1 MAQMQLF
8 GCGDKAIQIF
18 VGDRF
23 VDEDALQRDA
33 DLTVWAKAP
42 CTERLM
48 AISRS
53 ASGSMIAA
61 ELLPSSR
68 VMRLRPAWARKLV
81 PTATLPVKVIIAMA
95 GVAEHG
101 LREGR
106 AVAGDYVIGTFG
118 RSGASD
124 QLGEA

>member
-1 MAQMQLF
+1 MDGQMQLF

-33 DLTVWAKAP
+33 NLTAMGEGSLYEAD
-42 CTERLM
+42 

-61 ELLPSSR
+61 
-68 VMRLRPAWARKLV
+68 
-81 PTATLPVKVIIAMA
+81 
-95 GVAEHG
+95 
-101 LREGR
+101 
-106 AVAGDYVIGTFG
+106 
-118 RSGASD
+118 
-124 QLGEA
+124 